1 MADAR
6 RGELAVFG
14 GLTLALSLIFYVWI
28 VGGGGLGAGGG
39 LAVVGLMWCPG
50 AAALATTWWSRRSVG
65 GLGWRRG
72 PWRYWLYGYL
82 APILYA
88 GVVYVLL
95 WSSGVGALDAEVAAR
110 LTPAKWLLFLPG
122 SLMSCATALGEEIG
136 WRGFLTP
143 RLHARYGYVRST
155 LLTGFVWAAWHYP
168 LLLAADYN
176 AGTPWWY
183 GLACFT
189 LLVVGISFLFAW
201 LRLASGSVWPAML
214 LHGSHNL
221 WIQGFF
227 DRLTADTGP
236 TEWWSGEFGA
246 GLALAALAVAW
257 IAVAAYRRRPHRGW
271 VDDESASRGA

>member
-1 MADAR
+1 
-6 RGELAVFG
+6 
-14 GLTLALSLIFYVWI
+14 
-28 VGGGGLGAGGG
+28 
-39 LAVVGLMWCPG
+39 
-50 AAALATTWWSRRSVG
+50 
-65 GLGWRRG
+65 
-72 PWRYWLYGYL
+72 
-82 APILYA
+82 
-88 GVVYVLL
+88 
-95 WSSGVGALDAEVAAR
+95 
-110 LTPAKWLLFLPG
+110 
-122 SLMSCATALGEEIG
+122 MSHRPRCAI
-136 WRGFLTP
+136 
-143 RLHARYGYVRST
+143 H
-155 LLTGFVWAAWHYP
+155 P

-246 GLALAALAVAW
+246 GLALAALPVAW